1 MVSIDNEITTGTTD
15 AGSTGEFVL
24 YEVVGDGNIARI
36 SLNRPEARNA
46 QNRGL
51 LVELDDAFRRAEQDD
66 SIDVVI
72 LAGNGPSFS
81 AGHDMGSELA
91 ALEAFPGPQQHPSYR
106 INGGTAESE
115 VERRMLQEWHYF
127 FEYTRR
133 WRELRKITIA
143 QVHGKVISAG
153 LMLMWSCDLIVAAED
168 TLFADVVATRLG
180 MPGVEYLAHPF
191 EFGPR
196 KAKELLLTGDAID
209 ADEAYRLGMVSK
221 IFAGD
226 ELAAKTLEF
235 AARIAAR
242 PAMTRLLIKDSINGA
257 SDAMGLRESLN
268 HSFALHQLGH
278 AHWTALH
285 DDKYPAAKP
294 GPDIE
299 DWRAAGPLRVADPHT
314 P

>member
-1 MVSIDNEITTGTTD
+1 MSD
-15 AGSTGEFVL
+15 FVT
-24 YEVVGDGNIARI
+24 YEKVGRGDIARI

-46 QNRGL
+46 QNRGM
-51 LVELDDAFRRAEQDD
+51 LVELDAAFREAEADD
-66 SIDVVI
+66 SVSVII

-81 AGHDMGSELA
+81 AGHDMGSEVA
-91 ALEAFPGPQQHPSYR
+91 AREELPGPDQHPTFR
-106 INGGTAESE
+106 INGGTASSH
-115 VERRMLQEWHYF
+115 VERRMLQEWHY
-127 FEYTRR
+127 YYDCTRR

-180 MPGVEYLAHPF
+180 MPGVEYFAHPF

-209 ADEAYRLGMVSK
+209 AEEGVRLGMVSK
-221 IFAGD
+221 IFSGD
-226 ELAAKTLEF
+226 ELAEKTVEF
-235 AARIAAR
+235 AARIADR
-242 PAMTRLLIKDSINGA
+242 PAMARLLIKDSVNGA
-257 SDAMGLRESLN
+257 VDAMGFTESLQK
-268 HSFALHQLGH
+268 SFALHQLGH

-285 DDKYPAAKP
+285 DDKFPAAKP

-299 DWRAAGPLRVADPHT
+299 DWRNAGPLRTANPHR

>member
-1 MVSIDNEITTGTTD
+1 MPYKFIQ
-15 AGSTGEFVL
+15 
-24 YEVVGDGNIARI
+24 YETVGDGNLARI

-51 LVELDDAFRRAEQDD
+51 LVELDEAFRRAEQDD
-66 SIDVVI
+66 SIDVII

-81 AGHDMGSELA
+81 AGHDMGSEVA
-91 ALEAFPGPQQHPSYR
+91 AAEELPGPEQHPTFR
-106 INGGTAESE
+106 IDGGTAQSH
-115 VERRMLQEWHYF
+115 VERRMLQEWHYY
-127 FEYTRR
+127 FECTNR
-133 WRELRKITIA
+133 WRNLRKITIA

-153 LMLMWSCDLIVAAED
+153 LMLMWACDLIVAAED

-209 ADEAYRLGMVSK
+209 ADEACRLGMVSK
-221 IFAGD
+221 IFPAG
-226 ELAAKTLEF
+226 ELPQNTIEF
-235 AARIAAR
+235 ASRIAKR
-242 PAMTRLLIKDSINGA
+242 PAMARLLIKDSINGA
-257 SDAMGLRESLN
+257 VDAMGFQESLK
-268 HSFALHQLGH
+268 HSFTLHQLGH

-285 DDKYPAAKP
+285 DDKFPAAKP
-294 GPDIE
+294 GPDIT
-299 DWRAAGPLRVADPHT
+299 DWRAAGPLRIADPHR